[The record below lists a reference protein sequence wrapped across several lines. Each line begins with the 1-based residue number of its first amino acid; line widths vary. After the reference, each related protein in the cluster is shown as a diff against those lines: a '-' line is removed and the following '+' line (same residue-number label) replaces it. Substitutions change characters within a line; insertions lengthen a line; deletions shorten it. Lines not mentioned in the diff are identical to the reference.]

1 MAKTQHDFAG
11 WATKNDLEC
20 SDGRVIRHGA
30 FKNNDGNK
38 VPLVWRH
45 DDSSPNNILG
55 HALLENRDNGVY
67 CFGYFNSSE
76 QAKTAKELVTHGDI
90 SALSI
95 RANKLVQNGADVMH
109 GNIIEV
115 SLVMAGANPGAYI
128 EDIAFAHGDEEDPI
142 ESIIYTGANLMTDDV
157 THETEVSDEE
167 TIGDI
172 LATMSEKQKNA
183 MYYVIGS
190 LASDGDEED
199 SDEDSDETKHTD
211 QEDTLTHH
219 NVFEGEKAPAT
230 TELTHEQKSEML
242 TTAISH
248 RSDSFKSEVLA
259 HAGTYGINQIDV
271 LFPDANAVRKEPDFI
286 KRETDWVAG
295 VLSGTHHTAFSR
307 IKSMAADITADEAR
321 AKGYVKG
328 NKKKEEV
335 FKLLKRVTTPT
346 TVYKKQKFDRDDLI
360 DITWDIIPWV
370 KGEMRL
376 MMDEELARAFLVGDG
391 RDAGSDDKIN
401 EENIRPI
408 WKDDEM
414 YSHKV
419 SLEANVTPEEFVDAT
434 IRHRHNYK
442 GSGSP
447 TLFVSQS
454 FLTDLLLIKEK
465 NTGKRMYGTEAELAA
480 AMRVSRI
487 VEVPVFDGLKREGAA
502 QKKYDLLGIMVN
514 LKDYTVGADKGGEL
528 NMFDDFDIDFNQYKY
543 LLETRVSGTLTRP
556 KSALVFEKAEA

>member
-543 LLETRVSGTLTRP
+543 LLETRISGTLTRP

>member
-157 THETEVSDEE
+157 THETEDSDEE